1 MVESPIVFVPTY
13 DTIEENYYNQ
23 YKDDWMSSHNMTE
36 SDFSSDPD
44 LSDYIRHKAISS
56 ADDWVD
62 EEEKREEIQRQ
73 LDEANA
79 EE

>member
-1 MVESPIVFVPTY
+1 MVESPIVLVPTY

-23 YKDDWMSSHNMTE
+23 YKDEWMSSHNMTE

>member
-44 LSDYIRHKAISS
+44 LSDYIRHKAISA

>member
-13 DTIEENYYNQ
+13 DTVEENYYNK
-23 YKDDWMSSHNMTE
+23 YKDEWMSTHNMTE